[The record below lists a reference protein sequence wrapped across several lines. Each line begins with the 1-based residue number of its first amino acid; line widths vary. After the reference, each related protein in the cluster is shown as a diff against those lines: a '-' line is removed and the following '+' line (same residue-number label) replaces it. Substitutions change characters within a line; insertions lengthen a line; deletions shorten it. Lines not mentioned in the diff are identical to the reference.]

1 MEVGANEGEGESLFR
16 ATGRPRS
23 SESRQSFR
31 LPLCSVLTKME
42 PMPQVTFS
50 YTGQLAQAAG
60 TPEETLDLADG
71 ASVRSALEELA
82 LRYDSSW
89 RELVFDQNGGLRS
102 TLLVVLDG
110 VQVTGDKG
118 AIILDD
124 AKSVML
130 MTPIAGG

>member
-1 MEVGANEGEGESLFR
+1 
-16 ATGRPRS
+16 
-23 SESRQSFR
+23 
-31 LPLCSVLTKME
+31 
-42 PMPQVTFS
+42 MPQVTFS